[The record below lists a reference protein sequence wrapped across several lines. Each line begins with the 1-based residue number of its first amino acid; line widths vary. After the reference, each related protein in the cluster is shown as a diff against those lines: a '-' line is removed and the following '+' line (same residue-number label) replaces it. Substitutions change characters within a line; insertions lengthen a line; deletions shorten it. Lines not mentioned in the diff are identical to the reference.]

1 MAVTIEEVKE
11 FFEANKDKEDVQEY
25 LKILVP
31 EKPLTTDL
39 VNQFLGTNDGKQLI
53 QPLMDKR
60 VTEALD
66 TFKKKTFES
75 EVNAR
80 VAAELLK
87 RNPEETPEQKRIRE
101 LEESMRRAEEER
113 ATERLRGQIKDLA
126 FKEQVPPDFID
137 EIPFSSPEQAALYIR
152 RFKQQIEDAKT
163 AKVNELLASGFK
175 PGTGNQRETSSKRD
189 VTKLSEKELI
199 ELEMSGELDKE
210 LVS

>member
-1 MAVTIEEVKE
+1 MTFEEVKE
-11 FFEANKDKEDVQEY
+11 FFAENKEKEEVQGF
-25 LKILVP
+25 LKELVP
-31 EKPLTTDL
+31 EKPLTTDT
-39 VNQFLGTNDGKQLI
+39 VNQFLGTTEGKQFI

-60 VTEALD
+60 VTEALE

-101 LEESMRRAEEER
+101 LEQNMKRAEEER
-113 ATERLRGQIKDLA
+113 AVEKLRGQIKDLA
-126 FKEQVPPDFID
+126 FKEQVSPDFID
-137 EIPFSSPEQAALYIR
+137 EIPFQSPEQAALYIR

-175 PGTGNQRETSSKRD
+175 PGTGNQKESSGKRD
-189 VTKLSEKELI
+189 ISKLSQKELI

-210 LVS
+210 LGT